1 MASFFDE
8 NFKLTARGIDLYR
21 EIHSMLSPLYQE
33 LLEEGYSPREI
44 TAILINAASTTEQAL
59 VQEWEIVQTTNK
71 RTR

>member
-8 NFKLTARGIDLYR
+8 NFKLTPRGIDLYR
-21 EIHSMLSPLYQE
+21 EIQNMLSPLYQE

-44 TAILINAASTTEQAL
+44 TAILTNVASSTEQAL
-59 VQEWEIVQTTNK
+59 VQEWEMVQTTNR